1 MIGKIK
7 MINILKNKNN
17 KEEKLKIFQSQ
28 MFLKMKIM
36 KIKFSQP
43 KKRKMNLNKLK
54 RNNKKIQELK

>member
-43 KKRKMNLNKLK
+43 KKRKMNLIKLK

>member
-43 KKRKMNLNKLK
+43 KKRKKNLNKLK
-54 RNNKKIQELK
+54 RDNKKIQELK